1 MSEYEKVRDRWIER
15 EGHTPQCRIC
25 GGYAREPELCR
36 CSVEGAILLDLIAE
50 LRAEHYPHPCTD
62 PEDFPCEHR
71 QRVAVA
77 QLWARNV
84 RTTEILLG
92 LIAELRAYARYTYTE
107 YTLIENALDRA
118 ETRLMSLNKGHKDT
132 EVTSDE

>member
-1 MSEYEKVRDRWIER
+1 MSEYEKVRDRWIEQ

-62 PEDFPCEHR
+62 PEDFPCCCESC
-71 QRVAVA
+71 AGA
-77 QLWARNV
+77 WPCLMADM
-84 RTTEILLG
+84 
-92 LIAELRAYARYTYTE
+92 A
-107 YTLIENALDRA
+107 DRA
-118 ETRLMSLNKGHKDT
+118 EDRLQKLDT
-132 EVTSDE
+132 PPNQLDTPPNASI